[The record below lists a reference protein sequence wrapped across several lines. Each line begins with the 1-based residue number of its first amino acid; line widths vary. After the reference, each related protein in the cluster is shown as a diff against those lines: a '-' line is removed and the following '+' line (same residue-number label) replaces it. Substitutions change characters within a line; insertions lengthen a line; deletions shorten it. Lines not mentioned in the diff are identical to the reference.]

1 MITLFRQRLLRSRW
15 LLLAGAALIGIASL
29 GYTNWL
35 ARQLEQR
42 EKRQFDVYVKAQ
54 ESILK
59 EDASLV
65 FLLNEIVQGNNS
77 IPIIVTQADSA
88 GQYNILSSRNVALD
102 EQLSDAER
110 EAVLQ
115 RRLRK
120 MATENEPIRVEAAGF
135 QYVFY
140 YENSSLIGRLEYFP
154 YIQIAVISIFAV
166 LVSLVFSASREAE
179 QNRLWAGLAKET
191 AHQLGTPISGL
202 LAWVDLLRTE
212 EQVDQSIVEELEKDA
227 DRLSRIAERF
237 SSIGSSPQ
245 LEHQD
250 VSEVLTTSAAYLER
264 RVPRRVQLITKLDL
278 THRPEAYLNRGLFEW
293 VIENLVKNAVD
304 AMNGS
309 GKITILLGT
318 DRSNQHVVMR
328 VQDEGKGIS
337 EQNIKQVFKPGFST
351 KKKYTHKKRG
361 WGLGLTL
368 VKRIVENY
376 HKGKITVKSEVGV
389 GTTFSVWLP
398 KKPAR
403 A

>member
-1 MITLFRQRLLRSRW
+1 M
-15 LLLAGAALIGIASL
+15 LAGAVLIGVASL
-29 GYTNWL
+29 WYTNWL

-42 EKRQFDVYVKAQ
+42 EKQQFDIYVKAQ
-54 ESILK
+54 KSILQ
-59 EDASLV
+59 EDASLI
-65 FLLNEIVQGNNS
+65 FLVNEIVQGNNS

-88 GQYNILSSRNVALD
+88 GEYQILTSRNVPMRDDL
-102 EQLSDAER
+102 EGAER
-110 EAVLQ
+110 EAYLRHRLQ
-115 RRLRK
+115 E

-135 QYVFY
+135 QYAFY

-166 LVSLVFSASREAE
+166 LVYLVFSSSREAE

-202 LAWVDLLRTE
+202 LAWVDLLRSE
-212 EQVDQSIVEELEKDA
+212 EQLDQNIVEELEKDA

-237 SSIGSSPQ
+237 SSIGSEPQ

-250 VSEVLTTSAAYLER
+250 VSTVLTQSVAYLER
-264 RVPRRVQLITKLDL
+264 RVPRRVQLRTRLDL
-278 THRPEAYLNRGLFEW
+278 THQPETYLNRGLFEW

-304 AMNGS
+304 AMS
-309 GKITILLGT
+309 GKGTITISLGT
-318 DRSNQHVVMR
+318 DRSNQYVVMR
-328 VQDEGKGIS
+328 VTDEGKGIS
-337 EQNIKQVFKPGFST
+337 EKNIKQIFQPGFST

-376 HKGKITVKSEVGV
+376 HKGKITVKSEVGT
-389 GTTFSVWLP
+389 GTTFAVWLP
-398 KKPAR
+398 KEVKEAVE
-403 A
+403 